1 VTLDT
6 KLRPEEVLA
15 VAVRSEIE
23 AAGFYAGVLAKV
35 KNVVLQ
41 QKLKF
46 LVLEEKKHRR
56 ILEKLYAQRFPDVE
70 FKIPEKAVRPRP
82 SVQVDEKGSILDLF
96 KAALEAESFAE
107 KYYKESRSVMEDPGS
122 RKILEYLSR
131 VERSH
136 YYLIKSEIDLL
147 NRFPD
152 YYDVEDFHLGQD
164 LFHIGP

>member
-1 VTLDT
+1 LSLNP
-6 KLRPEEVLA
+6 KLKPYEVLA

-23 AAGFYAGVLAKV
+23 AANFYAGLLGQV

-46 LVLEEKKHRR
+46 LVLEEKKHRK
-56 ILEKLYAQRFPDVE
+56 ILERLHAQRYPDRKLV
-70 FKIPEKAVRPRP
+70 IPEKPVRPRLP
-82 SVQVDEKGSILDLF
+82 ATVDRKSSILDLF
-96 KAALEAESFAE
+96 KAALAAEKFAE
-107 KYYKESRSVMEDPGS
+107 EFYRDAQKVLEDAAS
-122 RKILEYLSR
+122 RKMLEYLSR

-136 YYLIKSEIDLL
+136 YFLIKSEVDLL
-147 NRFPD
+147 SRFPD